1 MQYLEVPVKLFFSK
15 EFLSIKINF
24 LKADIEE
31 RLFSILNFRFLQNI
45 LKRMAKQNLAV
56 INQLFYKV
64 NDCDSGCSGW
74 MTVYFP

>member
-1 MQYLEVPVKLFFSK
+1 MQYLELPVKLFFSK

-31 RLFSILNFRFLQNI
+31 RLFSILNLRFLH

-64 NDCDSGCSGW
+64 NDCDSGCSGR
-74 MTVYFP
+74 MSVYFP